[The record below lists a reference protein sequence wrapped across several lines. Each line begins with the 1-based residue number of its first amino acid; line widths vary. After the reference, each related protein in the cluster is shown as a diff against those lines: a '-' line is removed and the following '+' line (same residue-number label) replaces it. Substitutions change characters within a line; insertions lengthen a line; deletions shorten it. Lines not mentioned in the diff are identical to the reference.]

1 MILPVNTTVGRSGTV
16 LITLKSRHSIPP
28 YRIDNRCKN
37 VSLRLRQKPS
47 RSSDGQ
53 TWDLVPPSS
62 SMAFAW
68 DQPQGI
74 HEVEVEGGLGSS
86 TEVPQ
91 TFGMQKPADFKFE
104 EQPKQ
109 EVLYITSRGRG
120 PGGVSSSSRQPAG
133 QLSQALEGSSSGP
146 APSVPPMASSSV
158 GAPTASDVLPAGGG
172 GGSSSSGSKVA
183 AIRQATSKRLGSS
196 VLGLGTEQ
204 QQQQQQAGRH
214 APGTAVIKRTATG
227 QPPSGPRM
235 SGGAIIAGGL
245 PAAASGSLGYSRLQP
260 QFLAKRVYVKVYAD
274 GPTQVLAFSDDPM
287 VGSPEEGEGLQQLVR
302 RLQQVSRQLRLL
314 EKERLAQLGGIP
326 KESRFAVRTAGL
338 AQPQQLPHVPSAK
351 GMSAAGRIGDG
362 AARLAALPPPGHSR
376 SAAGTM
382 EGAARS
388 AGSQSAAAAAA
399 AGASVACLQTSTVER
414 RVELEKI
421 MAILESDLPIGGDLK
436 VCLGSH
442 GLYRCPAVL
451 DLHNADMNNSW
462 CMTITDG
469 C

>member
-47 RSSDGQ
+47 RSSDSH

-74 HEVEVEGGLGSS
+74 HEVEVAGGLGSS
-86 TEVPQ
+86 MEVLQP
-91 TFGMQKPADFKFE
+91 FWMQKPAEFKFE

-109 EVLYITSRGRG
+109 EVLYITSHVR
-120 PGGVSSSSRQPAG
+120 PGGVASSNRPPA
-133 QLSQALEGSSSGP
+133 SQQAPALEGSSSGP
-146 APSVPPMASSSV
+146 APAALPMASSSS
-158 GAPTASDVLPAGGG
+158 GAMAAGDMLPTV
-172 GGSSSSGSKVA
+172 GSSSSASGASKAVM
-183 AIRQATSKRLGSS
+183 RQATSKSLGSS
-196 VLGLGTEQ
+196 VAGLGTEQ
-204 QQQQQQAGRH
+204 QLAGR
-214 APGTAVIKRTATG
+214 TAVAKRAASN
-227 QPPSGPRM
+227 QPHPGPRM
-235 SGGAIIAGGL
+235 SGAAIMAGGL
-245 PAAASGSLGYSRLQP
+245 PPTSSSNLGHARLQM

-302 RLQQVSRQLRLL
+302 RLLQVSRQLRLL

-338 AQPQQLPHVPSAK
+338 AQQPQLPHVPSNKA
-351 GMSAAGRIGDG
+351 MSGLGRVGDG
-362 AARLAALPPPGHSR
+362 AARQAALPPPEHSR
-376 SAAGTM
+376 SGAGAVQGAVRAA
-382 EGAARS
+382 S
-388 AGSQSAAAAAA
+388 AQSAAGAVA
-399 AGASVACLQTSTVER
+399 AGASSASLQTSTVER

-436 VCLGSH
+436 VCI
-442 GLYRCPAVL
+442 
-451 DLHNADMNNSW
+451 ADYLSMCSSSQ
-462 CMTITDG
+462 CLLCTVQT
-469 C
+469 